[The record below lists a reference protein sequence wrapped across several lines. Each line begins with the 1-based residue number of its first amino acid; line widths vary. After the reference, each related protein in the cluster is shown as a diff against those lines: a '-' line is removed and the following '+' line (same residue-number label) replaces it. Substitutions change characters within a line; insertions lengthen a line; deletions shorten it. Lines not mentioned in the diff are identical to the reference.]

1 MKIDVAPL
9 AGAWIEITEALPE
22 ESAAP
27 GSLLAGATIEI
38 EKTIVYNVLC
48 DYIEGGYLLSKTV
61 RQSDWATETLMEAP
75 FWRNGMTLEEYE
87 MENRYLSK
95 NFYKQKDG
103 NYMLLWMQEEN
114 MKA

>member
-1 MKIDVAPL
+1 M
-9 AGAWIEITEALPE
+9 
-22 ESAAP
+22 
-27 GSLLAGATIEI
+27 
-38 EKTIVYNVLC
+38 
-48 DYIEGGYLLSKTV
+48 SKTV

-103 NYMLLWMQEEN
+103 NYMPLWMQEEN
-114 MKA
+114 ILWIFSFTDKKCFILKSKQIVIISYTILFYV

>member
-1 MKIDVAPL
+1 MAKIDVAPL
-9 AGAWIEITEALPE
+9 AGARIEIGIKDGLDDY
-22 ESAAP
+22 ESVVP
-27 GSLLAGATIEI
+27 LVGATIEI

-75 FWRNGMTLEEYE
+75 FWRNGMAPEEYE

-103 NYMLLWMQEEN
+103 NYMPLWM
-114 MKA
+114 